1 MKNELRKKLSVF
13 PVLGL
18 FFCRWSMFENYSIY
32 IAYMHYQT
40 LCLML
45 VAIFSVIR
53 ILEPYL
59 HLR

>member
-18 FFCRWSMFENYSIY
+18 FFCRLSMFENYSMY
-32 IAYMHYQT
+32 IAYMNYQT

-45 VAIFSVIR
+45 VTIFSVIR
-53 ILEPYL
+53 ILESYL